1 LEFWIGVGE
10 GRRERRTGRRKGRGR
25 REEDGGVDP
34 RKRRHFVS
42 CAGEGVRTE
51 KEKVR
56 RVMLKRMRR
65 GMKRRRVV

>member
-1 LEFWIGVGE
+1 
-10 GRRERRTGRRKGRGR
+10 
-25 REEDGGVDP
+25 
-34 RKRRHFVS
+34 
-42 CAGEGVRTE
+42 VRTE